1 MAPVL
6 APLITSGNRPCSKRA
21 LTTPRWKKPSVAPPD
36 SSNLW
41 LGKMVGEDT
50 DTTRADEVLGVI
62 VHRDLPRLSQAAQ
75 DRVAL
80 AHADLSQAMALLYRQ
95 GVAAGE
101 FRELPPSLAGRLIHE
116 VTMAG
121 GNTVIAA
128 ADPTASV
135 DEVAEITAEFLVRA
149 LATG

>member
-1 MAPVL
+1 M
-6 APLITSGNRPCSKRA
+6 
-21 LTTPRWKKPSVAPPD
+21 
-36 SSNLW
+36 
-41 LGKMVGEDT
+41 
-50 DTTRADEVLGVI
+50 I

-80 AHADLSQAMALLYRQ
+80 AHADLSQEMASLYRQ

-101 FRELPPSLAGRLIHE
+101 FRELPPALAGRLIHE